1 MTTTKNIIISH
12 YNENLD
18 WTKNLIYPYTVISR
32 NNIAK
37 EVAPNKGN
45 EASVYLEYIINNYQ
59 NLPDICIFI
68 HGHRNA
74 WHHKENIDE
83 KINCMD
89 FSHNY
94 YNINELN
101 LDYLK
106 NHTKSLNALKS
117 FIHIFNNILNKEII
131 VENIKYRASAQFY
144 VKRKNILNNS
154 KEQYIKLYNFL
165 MTTNIHSY
173 WSGRFFEYLWHF
185 IFTNNYEDID

>member
-1 MTTTKNIIISH
+1 MTSKNVVIAH

-18 WTKNLIYPYTVISR
+18 WTKNLIYPYTIISR
-32 NNIAK
+32 NNIPK

-45 EASVYLEYIINNYQ
+45 EASAYLEYIINNYE
-59 NLPDICIFI
+59 NLPDICIFV
-68 HGHRNA
+68 HGHRNDC
-74 WHHKENIDE
+74 HHKENIDE
-83 KINCMD
+83 KIKNLD
-89 FSHNY
+89 FSYNY

-106 NHTKSLNALKS
+106 NHTKELNALKS

-144 VKRKNILNNS
+144 VKKKNILNNS
-154 KEQYIKLYNFL
+154 KEQYINLYNFL